1 MAVNRVLRRNPAR
14 NALFLGVSAAVAAQ
28 AVPAAAQDAQPTGG
42 SQRLDTVVVTGSRI
56 RRVDMET
63 ANPVVTISKTAI
75 ERSGKLTVGDLLQDL
90 PSVAGAG
97 LNPSVNNSGGDGGTY
112 IDLRGLGAQRTLVLI
127 NGRRIMQIPGNST
140 DVNQIPASAIE
151 RIDVL
156 GDGASSVYGS
166 DAIAGVVNF
175 VLRTDFQGVEVQA
188 DYGISD
194 RDDGQ
199 RQGYSVM
206 FGHTS
211 EKGNLTLG
219 VNYNKQEIASAAN
232 RPFSADAFYLYSGV
246 VSLAGSSR
254 TPSGRIFVPEGT
266 VLDPDGGSCGSVTL
280 IAGRSGG
287 SPSDYRCYVGSGPNN
302 DAYNYQRVGNLIL
315 TPQERTSAFALG
327 NYKITDS
334 ITGYLELYANKTR
347 SRSQIAPLPF
357 DAQNDGVTIAADN
370 YYNPFGVEFG
380 RPRPDGGDDNGYQF
394 LTRFTSLGNRVIA
407 QSTESYSAHGG
418 LKGSFGESSWTWD
431 LGFDYGHYSKD
442 TNSYGYVNY
451 PLLRNALGPSF
462 LGEDGVV
469 RCGTAENPIEGCTPI
484 NIFNINDPNTIEQ
497 LRSVQ
502 VNPKFDSTTA
512 SQKIG
517 RFDVAGELFDLPAGT
532 VSLAG
537 GVSYRKD
544 SLTGR
549 VDSLSVA
556 DDRGGCALAQEAC
569 GSPVSG
575 SLDVKEVY
583 VEMLVPILKEVPF
596 VHSLNLT
603 IGDRY
608 SKYNEF
614 GNTNNWK
621 VAIEW
626 RPIEDLL
633 LRGTVSQIFR
643 APTTLDVYA
652 GPAGNAPLFR
662 DPCLGLDAA
671 NFPGGVVPPNVLA
684 ACQGVPQ
691 DGSFVGTGLSQSNG
705 TPSGNLWAA
714 QNVDPAL
721 PKLKPEYG
729 KSFNFGIVY
738 DPRWLEGLS
747 LSADLWRLYLN
758 DYIGS
763 IGASLAV
770 NTCYNT
776 GQFCSLVHRFTDG
789 PSAGSVDTIYQ
800 PVVNLGRYDAK
811 GVDFAARYRLP
822 ETSFGNFSLSF
833 NSTYLARMDNSLT
846 PNQEGNV
853 VNSLAGKYWN
863 EYGNYARWKAVAG
876 VRWQLGSFD
885 AGWYAHYIG
894 PFSVGSADLRQN
906 FSADGSPDFPGVVIN
921 FGSSTTHN
929 FQVGYELASLK
940 TRIDVG
946 VDNAFDKKPPQI
958 YQNNTLNSNTDVST
972 YYSEMI
978 GRYYWGRVTVKF

>member
-1 MAVNRVLRRNPAR
+1 MAVNRVPRRNPAR
-14 NALFLGVSAAVAAQ
+14 NALFLGISAAVAAQ
-28 AVPAAAQDAQPTGG
+28 AAPVAAQDAQNQGPDT
-42 SQRLDTVVVTGSRI
+42 QRLGTVVVTGSRI
-56 RRVDMET
+56 RRVDLET
-63 ANPVVTISKTAI
+63 ANPVVTIDKAAI
-75 ERSGKLTVGDLLQDL
+75 ERSGKLTVGDLLQNL

-97 LNPSVNNSGGDGGTY
+97 SNPSVNNSGGDGGTY
-112 IDLRGLGAQRTLVLI
+112 IDLRGLGAQRTLILI
-127 NGRRIMQIPGNST
+127 NGHRIMQIPGNST

-151 RIDVL
+151 RMEVL

-166 DAIAGVVNF
+166 DAIGGVVNF
-175 VLRTDFQGVEVQA
+175 VLRSDFQGVELQA

-206 FGHTS
+206 FGHNS
-211 EKGNLTLG
+211 EKGNLTVG

-254 TPSGRIFVPEGT
+254 TPSGRIFVP
-266 VLDPDGGSCGSVTL
+266 DGMYFNQDGESCGSVTL

-287 SPSDYRCYVGSGPNN
+287 SPGDYRCYVGSGPNN

-334 ITGYLELYANKTR
+334 VTGYLEVYANKTR

-357 DAQNDGVTIAADN
+357 DAQNDAVTIAADN
-370 YYNPFGVEFG
+370 YYNPFGIEFG
-380 RPRPDGGDDNGYQF
+380 RDGYQY
-394 LTRFTSLGNRVIA
+394 LSRFTSLGNRVIA
-407 QSTESYSAHGG
+407 QSTESYSGHGG
-418 LKGSFGESSWTWD
+418 FKGTFGASSWTWD

-451 PLLRNALGPSF
+451 PALRNALGSSF
-462 LGEDGVV
+462 LGGDGQVH
-469 RCGTAENPIEGCTPI
+469 CGTAENPIEGCTPI
-484 NIFNINDPNTIEQ
+484 NIFNVNDPATISQ
-497 LRSVQ
+497 LQSVL
-502 VNPKFDSTTA
+502 VNPKYDSTTA
-512 SQKIG
+512 SQRIA
-517 RFDVAGELFDLPAGT
+517 RFDVAGELFDLPAGA

-556 DDRGGCALAQEAC
+556 DNRGNCALAQEAC

-575 SLDVKEVY
+575 SLDVKEAYFEV
-583 VEMLVPILKEVPF
+583 LVPILKDIPF
-596 VHSLNLT
+596 AHSLNL
-603 IGDRY
+603 IVGDRY
-608 SKYNEF
+608 SKFDKF

-621 VAIEW
+621 VAVEW

-633 LRGTVSQIFR
+633 LRGTVSKVFR
-643 APTTLDVYA
+643 APTTQDVYA

-662 DPCLGLDAA
+662 DPCNGLNAA
-671 NFPGGVVPPNVLA
+671 NFEGGVVPPSVAA
-684 ACQGVPQ
+684 ACVGVPQ
-691 DGSFVGTGLSQSNG
+691 DGSFGGTGLSQSNG
-705 TPSGNLWAA
+705 TPSGNIWAHRI
-714 QNVDPAL
+714 DPNL
-721 PKLKPEYG
+721 TTLKPEFG
-729 KSFNFGIVY
+729 KSFNFGVVY

-758 DYIGS
+758 DYIGN

-776 GQFCSLVHRFTDG
+776 GQFCSLVRRFPDG
-789 PSAGSVDTIYQ
+789 PSSGSIDTIYQ
-800 PVVNLGRYDAK
+800 PVVNLGRFDAK
-811 GVDFAARYRLP
+811 GVDFSAKYRLP
-822 ETSFGNFSLSF
+822 ETSFGSFALSF

-846 PNQEGNV
+846 PGLPGNV

-863 EYGNYARWKAVAG
+863 EYGNYARWKAIAG
-876 VRWQLGSFD
+876 ISWRLGAFD
-885 AGWYAHYIG
+885 ASWYAHYVG
-894 PFSVGSADLRQN
+894 PFSVGSMDLRQN
-906 FSADGSPDFPGVVIN
+906 FSADGSPDFPGVVLKY
-921 FGSSTTHN
+921 GSSTTHN
-929 FQVGYELASLK
+929 FQIGYELASLK
-940 TRIDVG
+940 TRFDVG
-946 VDNAFDKKPPQI
+946 IDNAFDKKPPQI

-972 YYSEMI
+972 YYSEML
-978 GRYYWGRVTVKF
+978 GRYFWGRVTVKF

>member
-14 NALFLGVSAAVAAQ
+14 NALFLGISAAVAAQ
-28 AVPAAAQDAQPTGG
+28 AAPVAAQDAQNQGPDT
-42 SQRLDTVVVTGSRI
+42 QRLGTVVVTGSRI
-56 RRVDMET
+56 RRVDLET
-63 ANPVVTISKTAI
+63 SNPVITISKTAI

-97 LNPSVNNSGGDGGTY
+97 SNPSVNNSGGDGGTY

-127 NGRRIMQIPGNST
+127 NGRRMMQIPGNST

-175 VLRTDFQGVEVQA
+175 VLRSDFQGVEVQA

-194 RDDGQ
+194 RDDGA

-206 FGHTS
+206 FGHTG
-211 EKGNLTLG
+211 EKGNLTVG
-219 VNYNKQEIASAAN
+219 VNYNKQDLASAAN
-232 RPFSADAFYLYSGV
+232 RPFAADAFYLYSGV

-254 TPSGRIFVPEGT
+254 TPGGRIRVPADTYFDGEGN
-266 VLDPDGGSCGSVTL
+266 SCGSVTL
-280 IAGRSGG
+280 IAGRPGT
-287 SPSDYRCYVGSGPNN
+287 SPTDYRCYTGS

-315 TPQERTSAFALG
+315 TPQERTGAFAIG
-327 NYKITDS
+327 NYKLTDS
-334 ITGYLELYANKTR
+334 VTGYLEVYANKTR

-357 DAQNDGVTIAADN
+357 DAQNDAVTISADN
-370 YYNPFGVEFG
+370 YYNPFGIEFG
-380 RPRPDGGDDNGYQF
+380 RDGYQ
-394 LTRFTSLGNRVIA
+394 LQSRFTSLGNRVIA
-407 QSTESYSAHGG
+407 QSTENYSGHGG
-418 LKGSFGESSWTWD
+418 FKGNFGDSSWTWD
-431 LGFDYGHYSKD
+431 VGFDYSHYSKD

-462 LGEDGVV
+462 LGDDGVV
-469 RCGTAENPIEGCTPI
+469 HCGTAEAPIANCTPI
-484 NIFNINDPNTIEQ
+484 NIFNVNDPATVAQ
-497 LRSVQ
+497 LQSVL
-502 VNPKFDSTTA
+502 VNPKFDRTTA
-512 SQKIG
+512 SQKVG
-517 RFDVAGELFDLPAGT
+517 RFDVAGDLFDLPAGT
-532 VSLAG
+532 VSLAAG
-537 GVSYRKD
+537 ASYRKD

-549 VDSLSVA
+549 VDSLSVS
-556 DDRGGCALAQEAC
+556 DSRGNCALAQEAC
-569 GSPVSG
+569 GSPVNG
-575 SLDVKEVY
+575 SLDVKEAYFEV
-583 VEMLVPILKEVPF
+583 LVPILKDIPF

-621 VAIEW
+621 VAVEW

-633 LRGTVSQIFR
+633 LRGTVSKVFR
-643 APTTLDVYA
+643 APTTIDVFA

-662 DPCLGLDAA
+662 DPCLNLTVPVGVNPNIDAA
-671 NFPGGVVPPNVLA
+671 CVGVA
-684 ACQGVPQ
+684 R
-691 DGSFVGTGLSQSNG
+691 DGSFQGEGLSQSNG
-705 TPSGNLWAA
+705 TPSGNLWARS
-714 QNVDPAL
+714 NVDPTV
-721 PKLKPEYG
+721 PKLRPEFG
-729 KSFNFGIVY
+729 KSFNFGVVY

-758 DYIGS
+758 DYIGG

-776 GQFCSLVHRFTDG
+776 GQFCSLVHRFASG
-789 PSAGSVDTIYQ
+789 PSSGSVDTIYQ
-800 PVVNLGRYDAK
+800 PVVNLGRFDAK

-846 PNQEGNV
+846 PGLAGNV

-885 AGWYAHYIG
+885 AGWYAHYVG
-894 PFSVGSADLRQN
+894 PFSVGSEDLRQN
-906 FSADGSPDFPGVVIN
+906 FSADGSYLFPGVVLH
-921 FGSSTTHN
+921 FGSQTTHN
-929 FQVGYELASLK
+929 FQVGYELAGLK
-940 TRIDVG
+940 TRFDVG